1 MIRSSHPIHL
11 SYSISLPKPIALW
24 VLHSYFKGAWVA
36 LYFLVCESVSEASV
50 STKYQLL
57 LSYIDP
63 QEVLGD
69 TPKLKL
75 RPNGPVSWILD
86 LVDMADGSWGG
97 LRVLLRGAE
106 GIWRGLREAEGDW
119 GVWGRLKGTKRA
131 EGGWA
136 EGDWS
141 GLVR

>member
-1 MIRSSHPIHL
+1 MIRSSHPIHP
-11 SYSISLPKPIALW
+11 SYSIGLPKPIVLQ
-24 VLHSYFKGAWVA
+24 VLHAYFKGAWVA

-86 LVDMADGSWGG
+86 LVDKLMG
-97 LRVLLRGAE
+97 
-106 GIWRGLREAEGDW
+106 
-119 GVWGRLKGTKRA
+119 A
-131 EGGWA
+131 EGGW
-136 EGDWS
+136 GS
-141 GLVR
+141 C